1 MKDFNAFKESITQ
14 ETLNQWSEEV
24 YDELAS
30 TFEVLRETDP
40 DKYFVSYPQS
50 FALKVSMRML
60 EAYHNWL
67 NQ

>member
-30 TFEVLRETDP
+30 TFEVLCETDP

-67 NQ
+67 HQ